1 MPIDR
6 TTLPPVG
13 PDPAFAFP
21 PVARYTLDSGLQ
33 VCVVEE
39 QRMPIVSFALVVAGG
54 SGVDPRGLDG
64 LAGIV
69 ADMLDEGSGARGAIE
84 ISEELASIGA
94 EYEVEVG
101 PDATT
106 ASLTTLT
113 KFADRGAR
121 LLADMTVRPA
131 LRQADFDRVRQLRR
145 DRLRQMKDVPGA
157 VAERAFLKL
166 LYGDHPYAH
175 LAIGDEESL
184 GSIALEDV
192 VIAHRAAFAPSRA
205 TMVVAGGL
213 AAADL
218 LALARDAFG
227 GWTSSSNG
235 VARVPAADVPM
246 LGDGRTRLVLVPR
259 EGAAQSELRIGRLV
273 APRLT
278 PDYPALVV
286 MNAVL
291 GGQFVSRI
299 NLKLREEKA
308 YTYGARTGFDW
319 KKGISPLA
327 LHASVH
333 TASTANAIADSLA
346 EFSDL
351 RGPRPVTASELE
363 LAKASLTRGYPQHFQ
378 TVPQLARAVGQLSL
392 FELPENYFSTFI
404 PLMNAVTVDDVSRVA
419 CAHLD
424 PETCITLVV
433 GDEAVVREP
442 LSRLGLPPLEVMSP
456 DDTQ

>member
-13 PDPAFAFP
+13 ADPVFSFP
-21 PVARYTLDSGLQ
+21 PVARYRLDNGLE

-39 QRMPIVSFALVVAGG
+39 RRMPIVSFALVVAGG
-54 SGVDPRGLDG
+54 SGLDPRGRDG

-69 ADMLDEGSGARGAIE
+69 ADMLDEGSGTRGAIE
-84 ISEELASIGA
+84 ISEELASVGA

-106 ASLTTLT
+106 ASMTTLA

-157 VAERAFLKL
+157 VAERAFLHL
-166 LYGDHPYAH
+166 LYGDHPYGH

-184 GSIALEDV
+184 AGFSLEDV
-192 VIAHRAAFAPSRA
+192 VTAHGSSFVPSRA

-213 AAADL
+213 PAADL

-227 GWTSSSNG
+227 AWSGRTDAA
-235 VARVPAADVPM
+235 ARVPAADVPM
-246 LGDGRTRLVLVPR
+246 IGTGRQRLALVPR
-259 EGAAQSELRIGRLV
+259 EGAAQSEVRLGRLV
-273 APRLT
+273 SPRLT
-278 PDYPALVV
+278 PDYPSLVV

-333 TASTANAIADSLA
+333 TASTAEAIADSMV
-346 EFSDL
+346 EFSGL
-351 RGPRPVTASELE
+351 RGLRPVTESELE

-404 PLMNAVTVDDVSRVA
+404 PLINAVSADDVSRVA

-424 PETCITLVV
+424 PESCITLVV
-433 GDEAVVREP
+433 GDERVVAEP
-442 LSRLGLPPLEVMSP
+442 LSRLGLPSLEVLP
-456 DDTQ
+456 AD

>member
-6 TTLPPVG
+6 TTLPQVG
-13 PDPAFAFP
+13 PDPPFSFP
-21 PVARYTLDSGLQ
+21 PVSRHMLDNGLH

-39 QRMPIVSFALVVAGG
+39 RRMPIVSFALVLAGG
-54 SGVDPRGLDG
+54 SGVDPRGLEG
-64 LAGIV
+64 LSGIV
-69 ADMLDEGSGARGAIE
+69 ADMLDEGSGTRGAIE
-84 ISEELASIGA
+84 ISEDIASIGA

-106 ASLTTLT
+106 ASLTTLAR
-113 KFADRGAR
+113 FADRGAR

-157 VAERAFLKL
+157 VAERAFLHL

-175 LAIGDEESL
+175 LAIGDEQ
-184 GSIALEDV
+184 ALAAITLQD
-192 VIAHRAAFAPSRA
+192 VIAAHATSFVPARA

-213 AAADL
+213 PAAEL
-218 LALARDAFG
+218 LALARRAFG
-227 GWTSSSNG
+227 DWSASTTD
-235 VARVPAADVPM
+235 APRVPAAGIPM
-246 LGDGRTRLVLVPR
+246 SGIGRPRLVLVPR
-259 EGAAQSELRIGRLV
+259 EGAAQSELRIGRLMT
-273 APRLT
+273 PRLT

-299 NLKLREEKA
+299 NLKLREEKG

-327 LHASVH
+327 LHAGVH
-333 TASTANAIADSLA
+333 TASTAEAVADTLA
-346 EFSDL
+346 EFGGL
-351 RGPRPVTASELE
+351 RGDRPVTPHELE

-404 PLMNAVTVDDVSRVA
+404 PLINAVSIDDVVA
-419 CAHLD
+419 VAGTYLD
-424 PETCITLVV
+424 PESCVTLIV
-433 GDEAVVREP
+433 GDEKMVREP
-442 LSRLGLPPLEVMSP
+442 LSRLRLPTLEVLP
-456 DDTQ
+456 A

>member
-1 MPIDR
+1 MPVDR
-6 TTLPPVG
+6 STLPPVG
-13 PDPAFAFP
+13 PDPPFVFP
-21 PVARYTLDSGLQ
+21 PVARHVLDNGLH

-39 QRMPIVSFALVVAGG
+39 RRTPIVSFALVVAGG
-54 SGVDPRGLDG
+54 SGIDPRGREG

-106 ASLTTLT
+106 ASLTTLA
-113 KFADRGAR
+113 KFADRGAG
-121 LLADMTVRPA
+121 LLADMAVRPA
-131 LRQADFDRVRQLRR
+131 LRPADFDRVRQLRR

-157 VAERAFLKL
+157 VAERTFLHL

-184 GSIALEDV
+184 AAMALEDV
-192 VIAHRAAFAPSRA
+192 TASHRSAFVPSRS

-213 AAADL
+213 PAADL
-218 LALARDAFG
+218 LALARAAFG
-227 GWTSSSNG
+227 GWTSG
-235 VARVPAADVPM
+235 GEAPRVPAADVPII
-246 LGDGRTRLVLVPR
+246 GEPRPRLVLVPR

-273 APRLT
+273 ASRLT

-299 NLKLREEKA
+299 NLKLREEKGF
-308 YTYGARTGFDW
+308 TYGARTGFDW

-333 TASTANAIADSLA
+333 TASTADAIADAMA
-346 EFSDL
+346 EFGGL
-351 RGPRPVTASELE
+351 RELRPVTPNELE

-404 PLMNAVTVDDVSRVA
+404 PLINAVTIDDVSRVA
-419 CAHLD
+419 CTYLD
-424 PETCITLVV
+424 PEACTTLVV

-442 LSRLGLPPLEVMSP
+442 LSQLGLPALEVLP
-456 DDTQ
+456 PA

>member
-13 PDPAFAFP
+13 SDPVFSFP
-21 PVARYTLDSGLQ
+21 PVARHTLDNGLE

-39 QRMPIVSFALVVAGG
+39 RRMPIVSFALVVAGG
-54 SGVDPRGLDG
+54 SGVDPRSLEGLS
-64 LAGIV
+64 GIV
-69 ADMLDEGSGARGAIE
+69 ADMLDEGSGTRGAIE
-84 ISEELASIGA
+84 ISEDLGSIGA

-101 PDATT
+101 PDAIT
-106 ASLTTLT
+106 ASLTTLA

-121 LLADMTVRPA
+121 LLADMMVRPA
-131 LRQADFDRVRQLRR
+131 MRQADFDRVRQLRR
-145 DRLRQMKDVPGA
+145 DRPRQMKDVPGA
-157 VAERAFLKL
+157 VAERAFLNL

-184 GSIALEDV
+184 AAISLDD
-192 VIAHRAAFAPSRA
+192 VIAAHGTSFVPRRA

-213 AAADL
+213 PAAEL
-218 LALARDAFG
+218 REIARLAFG
-227 GWTSSSNG
+227 NWTASTD
-235 VARVPAADVPM
+235 AAPRVPAAGVPM
-246 LGDGRTRLVLVPR
+246 IGNGRARLALVPR
-259 EGAAQSELRIGRLV
+259 EGAAQSELRIGRLMT
-273 APRLT
+273 PRLT

-333 TASTANAIADSLA
+333 TASTAEAVADTLA
-346 EFSDL
+346 EFTGLGGD
-351 RGPRPVTASELE
+351 RPVTPHELE

-392 FELPENYFSTFI
+392 YELP
-404 PLMNAVTVDDVSRVA
+404 
-419 CAHLD
+419 
-424 PETCITLVV
+424 
-433 GDEAVVREP
+433 
-442 LSRLGLPPLEVMSP
+442 
-456 DDTQ
+456 